1 MNCFELRR
9 YIINNLSAFE
19 NITFQS
25 TDIKTNSTY
34 TSIYLIEKPQNHKL
48 TSGNGLVIKFSEL
61 NGGNVVRHFEVSI
74 HVLSKNLKNATAI
87 TQTLIDML
95 DFYNRPCAI
104 KEYIKFRF
112 SHDSGIFYDDN
123 LQMYV
128 NALTFDCKKI

>member
-1 MNCFELRR
+1 
-9 YIINNLSAFE
+9 
-19 NITFQS
+19 
-25 TDIKTNSTY
+25 
-34 TSIYLIEKPQNHKL
+34 
-48 TSGNGLVIKFSEL
+48 
-61 NGGNVVRHFEVSI
+61 
-74 HVLSKNLKNATAI
+74 
-87 TQTLIDML
+87 ML